1 MQYVADPTHGFRV
14 AATNLPVEAPDV
26 AQAREAHLA
35 EFEAIKAE
43 RAKVVP
49 YFNPVSV
56 SLGDVPQLSN
66 QQVFIQLFVSTRFN
80 TEFSSF
86 QNLSLIYRKWLKLEL
101 STLLSLMQLTE
112 TLKLLNSVMGY
123 RNLS

>member
-1 MQYVADPTHGFRV
+1 MNWLLDADGHLQTVQYVADPTHGFRV
-14 AATNLPVEAPDV
+14 AATNLPVEALDV

-56 SLGDVPQLSN
+56 SQENVPQVLPN
-66 QQVFIQLFVSTRFN
+66 QQVLT
-80 TEFSSF
+80 SF
-86 QNLSLIYRKWLKLEL
+86 FANK
-101 STLLSLMQLTE
+101 
-112 TLKLLNSVMGY
+112 V
-123 RNLS
+123 

>member
-1 MQYVADPTHGFRV
+1 VQYVADPTHGFRV

-56 SLGDVPQLSN
+56 SLGDVPQLPN

-80 TEFSSF
+80 TQFSSF
-86 QNLSLIYRKWLKLEL
+86 QNRSLIYQKWLKHEL
-101 STLLSLMQLTE
+101 STLLSLTQLTE